1 MKKNNIKFMD
11 LRKQQRILR
20 SGLQA
25 SIQRVLDHGQYIM
38 GPEVQAL
45 EIELAEYIGC
55 KYCKTCANGTDA
67 LLLALKATGV
77 GADDLVIV
85 PSMSF
90 AATAEAVVNAGAT
103 PIFVDIELGHYS
115 LSAEKTRQAIVEY
128 CSKGLCPKAVICVDL
143 YGIPSDYDSLKS
155 LCKEYDIALI
165 ADGAQSFGAMQN
177 GKCIGNI
184 ADITTTSFFPA
195 KPLGCYGDGGA
206 IFTNNEKYALLVE
219 SLRVHGKG
227 DSKYDNVRVGF
238 NSRLDTI
245 QAAILLEKLKIYRK
259 EQLLRNEVSNY
270 YSEFLNHEALVLP
283 KIRESDESAWALYT
297 IRVLGSYRDK
307 LESDLRQ
314 ARVPTQVYY
323 RKPLHLQAAFSE
335 NSLTHNALATTEL
348 YSTQVLSLPMH
359 SFLKRSEVEFI
370 SNMVIKSVEAC
381 VHSA

>member
-1 MKKNNIKFMD
+1 
-11 LRKQQRILR
+11 
-20 SGLQA
+20 
-25 SIQRVLDHGQYIM
+25 
-38 GPEVQAL
+38 
-45 EIELAEYIGC
+45 
-55 KYCKTCANGTDA
+55 
-67 LLLALKATGV
+67 
-77 GADDLVIV
+77 
-85 PSMSF
+85 
-90 AATAEAVVNAGAT
+90 
-103 PIFVDIELGHYS
+103 
-115 LSAEKTRQAIVEY
+115 
-128 CSKGLCPKAVICVDL
+128 
-143 YGIPSDYDSLKS
+143 
-155 LCKEYDIALI
+155 
-165 ADGAQSFGAMQN
+165 MQN

-314 ARVPTQVYY
+314 ASVPTQVYY